1 MDIGSFVYQVTRL
14 IFDTAQPY
22 EEFRARY
29 EDAVPE
35 LDPKRLVAFTES
47 GAS

>member
-1 MDIGSFVYQVTRL
+1 MDIGSFVHQVTWL

-35 LDPKRLVAFTES
+35 LAPS
-47 GAS
+47 AS